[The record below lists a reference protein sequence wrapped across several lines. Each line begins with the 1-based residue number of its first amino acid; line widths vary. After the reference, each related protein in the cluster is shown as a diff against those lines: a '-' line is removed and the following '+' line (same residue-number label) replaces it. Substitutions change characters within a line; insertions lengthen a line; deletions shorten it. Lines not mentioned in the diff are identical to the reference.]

1 MVLDRIQSGIR
12 ILRRCHRA
20 IHRMC
25 GNLESRSRLYDRI
38 SMTHPTDRLSRN
50 ILEYLRIPLINQY
63 HCLAVLSDLCTSHT
77 AAKHEH
83 HELCAVA
90 EPQHRYP
97 KPEQLSGVYRC
108 VRRITTVRS
117 AGQDDPLGIHFLNF
131 FNIGFVRI
139 YLTIYITFTDA
150 PCHELVILP
159 AKIQYNH

>member
-97 KPEQLSGVYRC
+97 KPEQLSVAGSRPRAVA
-108 VRRITTVRS
+108 TVRP
-117 AGQDDPLGIHFLNF
+117 AGQDDTFGIHGLDLLQIRP
-131 FNIGFVRI
+131 IGI
-139 YLTIYITFTDA
+139 DLTIHIALPDTS
-150 PCHELVILP
+150 CH
-159 AKIQYNH
+159 